1 MRKIEKIWIIFQFFY
16 GIYQLHEGGIYHG
29 DLRIE
34 NILLTSN
41 SSVFISDISP
51 FKPAYIKIDDIGMY
65 TFFLE
70 IIQLTTLEVVI
81 LLLKELLKKEILIN
95 IMNMN

>member
-1 MRKIEKIWIIFQFFY
+1 MFQFFY

-41 SSVFISDISP
+41 SSVFICDISP
-51 FKPAYIKIDDIGMY
+51 FKPAYIKIDDIGIY
-65 TFFLE
+65 TFYFGNNSTDNFRTCYLAPE
-70 IIQLTTLEVVI
+70 RIVDKNEDYKYNKIY
-81 LLLKELLKKEILIN
+81 LIN
-95 IMNMN
+95 WLL